1 MPMVMSSITWLCL
14 SCGSKAM
21 ALPRRLGQG
30 DGADV
35 HRVRHPETDGDVE
48 GGDRAV
54 GLDDRGG
61 RRGGH
66 VGEPGRRGE
75 LAQKRGERLDVH
87 RAAGDPDPDL
97 RFPGRVRG
105 ARAGRQGTRR
115 TRGGVA
121 AAGHRDPRE
130 PGIGRQRLGDLIE
143 HVRPDITVGVDPA
156 DDVYLSDERVA
167 DALRLA
173 LLRDHRVKPP
183 LLRLHLG
190 EAVLGHPQPRA
201 LRDEPQQ
208 PAPHHDQRGPAGHQ
222 QPRVLDARQE
232 APEVGQRQLE
242 ARAAGGRLLL
252 LSGKKIYF
260 DHAARLSARPTESIS
275 SGATSSTAMDSNTE
289 SRTFRRCTGLA
300 SSTGTRSRFDSA
312 SFRPGTRAPPPIVY
326 TRPSPPAER
335 DAVARNAAARS
346 TPTAISSPRASTYCA
361 RSALWAWPW
370 MTRSESSADS
380 PFSRWRSS
388 RNRRVPTERSR
399 VSTGTPSSRMFTLV
413 TSCPMLT
420 SPTTPC
426 IASGWFSSKAL
437 WIAKASTSITEGS
450 SPASLSSATRLSTS
464 SRFAATRRT
473 FICSPPASGSRIWK
487 SSSTLAM
494 SKGTCC
500 SASHRITSRAS
511 ASFIRSIWIF
521 LTITSRP
528 PTAVTTDRCLTP
540 AAEHSPRIASHTSP
554 GSMTSPSTMASA
566 ATSVVATLTSS
577 GSLPEWSITASLM
590 IPEPISRPTEVFL
603 PPNNPKRAIGAYG
616 LKKRWGK
623 GKLQK

>member
-35 HRVRHPETDGDVE
+35 HRVRHPEAHRHVE
-48 GGDRAV
+48 RGDRAV
-54 GLDDRGG
+54 GLDDRG
-61 RRGGH
+61 RRRRGH

-75 LAQKRGERLDVH
+75 LPQERSERLDVH
-87 RAAGDPDPDL
+87 RAAGDPDANL
-97 RFPGRVRG
+97 RPPRRVRAGRAGRDRTRG
-105 ARAGRQGTRR
+105 ARGDI
-115 TRGGVA
+115 A
-121 AAGHRDPRE
+121 APGHRDPRE
-130 PGIGRQRLGDLIE
+130 PGVGRQRLGDLVE
-143 HVRPDITVGVDPA
+143 HVRPDVAVRVDAA
-156 DDVYLSDERVA
+156 DDGNLRDERVP
-167 DALRLA
+167 DALRLP
-173 LLRDHRVKPP
+173 LLRDHRVEAP

-190 EAVLGHPQPRA
+190 AAVLSHPQPRA

-208 PAPHHDQRGPAGHQ
+208 PATHDDQRGRAGGE
-222 QPRVLDARQE
+222 QPGVFDACKQT
-232 APEVGQRQLE
+232 PEVGQRELE
-242 ARAAGGRLLL
+242 ARAAAGRLLL

-260 DHAARLSARPTESIS
+260 DHAARLSARPTESIKR
-275 SGATSSTAMDSNTE
+275 GATSSTATDSNTE
-289 SRTFRRCTGLA
+289 SRTLSRCTGLA
-300 SSTGTRSRFDSA
+300 SSTGTRRRFDNA
-312 SFRPGTRAPPPIVY
+312 SFRPGMRAPPPIVY

-361 RSALWAWPW
+361 RSPLWAWPW

-388 RNRRVPTERSR
+388 RNRRVPTDRSR
-399 VSTGTPSSRMFTLV
+399 VSTGIPSSRMFTLV

-437 WIAKASTSITEGS
+437 WIANASTSMIAAS
-450 SPASLSSATRLSTS
+450 SPASPKSEVRLSTS
-464 SRFAATRRT
+464 SRLAATSST
-473 FICSPPASGSRIWK
+473 FICSPSASGSRIWK
-487 SSSTLAM
+487 SSSTFAM
-494 SKGTCC
+494 SNGRCC
-500 SASHRITSRAS
+500 PASQRITSRAS
-511 ASFIRSIWIF
+511 PSFIRSIWIF

-540 AAEHSPRIASHTSP
+540 AAENSPRMASDTRP

-590 IPEPISRPTEVFL
+590 MPDPISRPTEVFL
-603 PPNNPKRAIGAYG
+603 PPRSPKRAIHAYG
-616 LKKRWGK
+616 LKTRWDE
-623 GKLQK
+623 GKLQ